1 MTFETILKQ
10 ADIFLD
16 LTLEQ
21 IERIASICEE
31 KYFGMGEIVFE
42 EKSDSDELYIIARGQ
57 VEILFNPAWV
67 SDRSNTI
74 NRPTTIATLQRG
86 QSFGEMALVDQ
97 GIRSAT
103 ARSANNETHLIIIPR
118 PELMQLC
125 EDDPRLGYKLMYNM
139 AADLAYKIRNSGFII
154 REKLLYSSMDTSPIS
169 DDDPSN

>member
-1 MTFETILKQ
+1 MAFETILKQ

-42 EKSDSDELYIIARGQ
+42 EQSGSDELYIIARGQ

-86 QSFGEMALVDQ
+86 QSFGEMALVDR
-97 GIRSAT
+97 GLRSAT
-103 ARSANNETHLIIIPR
+103 ARSANKETHLIIIPR

-125 EDDPRLGYKLMYNM
+125 EDNPSLGYKLMYNM
-139 AADLAYKIRNSGFII
+139 AADLAYKIRNSGFLL